1 MSDNNEVRV
10 RFAPSPTGDL
20 HVGGARTAL
29 FNWLYARKHGGTFV
43 LRIEDT
49 DEQRSNEESLEG
61 ILEALTWLGLEWDE
75 GPIQQADRLEL
86 YSDYVS
92 LLMSS
97 GHAYYCFASND
108 SIEEARNAA
117 QESGENW
124 IYRGADRDLSAD
136 EVREKLEEELPHTV
150 RFKVPSE
157 ESIVVNDIV
166 HGDVTFET
174 ENIEDFVLLRSDERP
189 TYHLSNVVDDIQMG
203 ITHVIRGADH
213 VSNTPK
219 QILVYKALEANV
231 PLFAHLPLILGPD
244 QKRLSKRHGATSINI
259 FRNKGYLPGAVVNYL
274 ALLGWSPGDDREVF
288 TVPDLIREFTLER
301 VNSSNA
307 VFDVAKLGWMNG
319 QYISQVPAGELRLSI
334 REALQIRGCWQEEL
348 DMERRDFFFALIELW
363 QSRSR
368 TINDLAD
375 NVTPFLSE
383 AFAYQPDALKEHIHS
398 KDLLGGVQAL
408 REALMQ
414 VDPWAADEIEGT
426 LREVAA
432 GLDMEAASLIHAL
445 RLALTGKKVSPG
457 LFEVVEMMDR
467 EKTRSRIDRLLR
479 YLKKLADARDKRE
492 TQMARA

>member
-1 MSDNNEVRV
+1 M
-10 RFAPSPTGDL
+10 
-20 HVGGARTAL
+20 
-29 FNWLYARKHGGTFV
+29 
-43 LRIEDT
+43 
-49 DEQRSNEESLEG
+49 
-61 ILEALTWLGLEWDE
+61 
-75 GPIQQADRLEL
+75 
-86 YSDYVS
+86 
-92 LLMSS
+92 
-97 GHAYYCFASND
+97 
-108 SIEEARNAA
+108 
-117 QESGENW
+117 
-124 IYRGADRDLSAD
+124 
-136 EVREKLEEELPHTV
+136 
-150 RFKVPSE
+150 
-157 ESIVVNDIV
+157 
-166 HGDVTFET
+166 
-174 ENIEDFVLLRSDERP
+174 
-189 TYHLSNVVDDIQMG
+189 
-203 ITHVIRGADH
+203 
-213 VSNTPK
+213 
-219 QILVYKALEANV
+219 
-231 PLFAHLPLILGPD
+231 
-244 QKRLSKRHGATSINI
+244 
-259 FRNKGYLPGAVVNYL
+259 VNYL